1 MVRLGSLLSSTLR
14 LIVTLGVVLALSF
27 LVSGGLSVWLLRQQ
41 AIDEW
46 SHHLQKLSLIL
57 VDHASHAISSS
68 DVILKEVID
77 ELRDAGIR
85 TPAEFRR
92 KVATRQFHRLIRGRA
107 VAAPQVEVVTVAAEN
122 GDVIAQSRGYPAQPI
137 SIGDRDMFEA
147 HRNSPAAGLYF
158 GRPVRSR
165 ARGEWT
171 FYISRRLSAPDG
183 SFLGVVSVG
192 ILSQFVSGF
201 YDRINLGGEAT
212 LNLFRS
218 DGVRLA
224 RAPFIEGAIGAKVVG
239 GTIGRSM
246 EQGVFDRVVLYDLPR
261 AVEGGKRVLRMAVL
275 RRVGDY
281 PLMVSAQFTERLFL
295 AEWRRST
302 LYITA
307 STALGVLAVV
317 GAMSLL
323 TSAVR
328 RRDEAMRAARKIQH
342 EAESASAAK
351 SEFLSRMSHELR
363 TPLNGILGFAQ
374 LLASTPEEPLTE
386 QQRVAVESITKGG
399 WHLLTLINEVL
410 DLERIESGKLRISI
424 EPVDLAAVIAEALE
438 LMRPLADQRGVRL
451 VCESFAEPLPLVRGD
466 HTRVRQ
472 VVLNLLSNA
481 IKYNR
486 EGGSVRLAVAPTRDD
501 RLRLSVEDTGLGMS
515 AEQLEGLYQPFNRL
529 GREFMGIEGAG
540 IGLAIT
546 RRLMEQMGGAMDV
559 NSEPNKGST
568 FALEFAVAERVPT
581 ADADS
586 SAGREDSRAAPA
598 RSARKVIYVEDNP
611 SNVALM
617 RSILARRP
625 QVELVVAHTGPLGL
639 DLAQA
644 HVPDLM
650 IIDINLPGMNGLDL
664 CRRIK
669 SNPRTRDVPCIALT
683 ASAMPKDLQEGLEA
697 GFEKYLTKP
706 LNVAAFLKDLDSL
719 LAVPDTPNAIA

>member
-1 MVRLGSLLSSTLR
+1 MNGSGGVFSSTQR
-14 LIVTLGVVLALSF
+14 LIVTLGAVLAVSF
-27 LVSGGLSVWLLRQQ
+27 LISGGLSVWLLRQQ

-46 SHHLQKLSLIL
+46 SHHLEKLSLIL
-57 VDHASHAISSS
+57 VDHASQTVSSS
-68 DVILKEVID
+68 DLILKDVVA
-77 ELRDAGIR
+77 ELRNMRVGSPQDL
-85 TPAEFRR
+85 RR
-92 KVATRQFHRLIRGRA
+92 KVATAEFHRFIRDRV
-107 VAAPQVEVVTVAAEN
+107 VATPQIATVAIVADN
-122 GDVIAQSRGYPAQPI
+122 GDVIASSRGDPTQPLNVADRESF
-137 SIGDRDMFEA
+137 SIHRD
-147 HRNSPAAGLYF
+147 NSAAELTV

-165 ARGEWT
+165 FDGKWN
-171 FYISRRLSAPDG
+171 FYIARRLSAPDG
-183 SFLGVVSVG
+183 SFLGVAAVG
-192 ILSQFVSGF
+192 IASEFVGGF
-201 YDRINLGGEAT
+201 YDRMNLGGEAT

-224 RAPFIEGAIGAKVVG
+224 RAPFIDRLIGELVTSGSIGSSIVVG
-239 GTIGRSM
+239 S
-246 EQGVFDRVVLYDLPR
+246 FDRVVLYDLPR
-261 AVEGGKRVLRMAVL
+261 AVEGGRRVLRMAIV
-275 RRVGDY
+275 RKVGDY
-281 PLMVSAQFTERLFL
+281 PFMVSAQFTERLFL

-302 LYITA
+302 WYIAA
-307 STALGVLAVV
+307 STALGVLAVI
-317 GAMSLL
+317 GAMWLL
-323 TSAVR
+323 TAAVK
-328 RRDEAMRAARKIQH
+328 RRDEAMRAARRIQQ

-410 DLERIESGKLRISI
+410 DLERIESGRLRISI
-424 EPVDLAAVIAEALE
+424 EPVDLAAVIVEALE
-438 LMRPLADQRGVRL
+438 LMRPLADHGRVRL
-451 VCESFAEPLPLVRGD
+451 DCEAFPEPLPLVRGD

-486 EGGSVRLAVAPTRDD
+486 AGGRVRLAVARQQGD
-501 RLRLSVEDTGLGMS
+501 RLRLSVQDTGLGMS
-515 AEQLEGLYQPFNRL
+515 EQQLKELYQPFNRL

-546 RRLMEQMGGAMDV
+546 RRLMEQMGGAMSV
-559 NSEPNKGST
+559 ESEPDKGSR
-568 FALEFAVAERVPT
+568 FALDFAVAEHVARPE
-581 ADADS
+581 AAC
-586 SAGREDSRAAPA
+586 SASGEDSRAAPA
-598 RSARKVIYVEDNP
+598 RAGRKVIYVEDNP

-625 QVELVVAHTGPLGL
+625 QVELVIAHTGPLGL
-639 DLAQA
+639 DLVQA
-644 HVPDLM
+644 HLPDLM

-669 SNPRTRDVPCIALT
+669 SNPRTREVPCIALT
-683 ASAMPKDLQEGLEA
+683 ASAMPKDMKEGLEA

-706 LNVAAFLKDLDSL
+706 LNVTTFLKDLDTL
-719 LAVPDTPNAIA
+719 LAVPDTPNTVT